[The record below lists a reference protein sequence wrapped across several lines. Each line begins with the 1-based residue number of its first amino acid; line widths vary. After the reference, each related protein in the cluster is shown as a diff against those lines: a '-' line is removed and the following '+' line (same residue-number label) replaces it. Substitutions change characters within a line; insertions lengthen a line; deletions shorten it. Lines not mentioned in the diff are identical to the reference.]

1 MCDGSGVTEH
11 EKQDRSALA
20 AYGPLD
26 TCSAVMRAYRLYK
39 YDRIKE
45 KYEKHGNDHEQYR
58 IER

>member
-45 KYEKHGNDHEQYR
+45 KYEKHGNDH
-58 IER
+58 